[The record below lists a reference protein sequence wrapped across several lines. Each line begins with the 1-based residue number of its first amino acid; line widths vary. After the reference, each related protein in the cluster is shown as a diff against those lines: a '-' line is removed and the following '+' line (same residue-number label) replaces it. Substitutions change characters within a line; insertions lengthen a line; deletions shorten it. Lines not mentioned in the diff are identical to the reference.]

1 MSALTE
7 RPKIL
12 YIDLDLEVDFQDGDP
27 GTVGERLLAV
37 LSFAPSPDWC
47 QRFNRAGKKVGG
59 YLGAAEVVGSTVRFL
74 ALQHRSST
82 AVAQLTCLVDEV
94 NLGAGED
101 VRDVLEIVVEVPEN
115 HAWSTRSALR
125 RGQRRTTHRS
135 GH

>member
-12 YIDLDLEVDFQDGDP
+12 YIDLDLEVGVQDGGP

-47 QRFNRAGKKVGG
+47 QRFNRAGRKVGG

-94 NLGAGED
+94 SLGAADE
-101 VRDVLEIVVEVPEN
+101 VLDTFDIVLAAPES
-115 HAWSTRSALR
+115 HRWSARGSTRR
-125 RGQRRTTHRS
+125 RQRRTTHGS

>member
-12 YIDLDLEVDFQDGDP
+12 YIDLDLEVDFQDGGP

-94 NLGAGED
+94 SLGAADE
-101 VRDVLEIVVEVPEN
+101 VLDTFDIVLAAPES
-115 HAWSTRSALR
+115 HRWSARGSTRR
-125 RGQRRTTHRS
+125 RQRRTTHGS